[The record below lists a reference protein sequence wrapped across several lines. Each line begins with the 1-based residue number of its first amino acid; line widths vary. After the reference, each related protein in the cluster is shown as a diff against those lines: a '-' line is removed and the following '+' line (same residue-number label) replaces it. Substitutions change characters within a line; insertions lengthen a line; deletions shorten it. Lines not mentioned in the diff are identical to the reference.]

1 MTTAVAVI
9 VDVSVVMA
17 LALLVCR
24 VLRRQSASLRH
35 LILAASLVAAA
46 VAPALEA
53 MLPEWE
59 LPLLARQSVMS
70 PSLALESEVA
80 PTPAPEAVA
89 TAPAPR
95 LTWIVLFAAVWGI
108 GAVVVLA
115 GLLAGVIRLRSM
127 TGRCQPV
134 HSRVWRDRTAVLAS
148 QNGLVRPVAI
158 LESPD
163 RALLLTWGVFQPRI
177 IVPADAAS
185 WTGDRIDVIL
195 AHELAHIARRDWALQ
210 ILAEIVRAVYWF
222 NPLVWITCRQL
233 RDESEQAC
241 DDAVLRRGLN
251 PVDYASHLLAVARHL
266 LADGRTWAS
275 APAVADPSTLER
287 RIAAMLK
294 DSRNRQPLTR
304 TAAAFTLAG
313 IFAVAVPL
321 AAVTLTERHD
331 ASTVVASARPD
342 IALALSEHQ
351 RVEGLIAP
359 EPAIVPPATPTTT
372 PRRVLQRTAVAAVA
386 AAQAPASVSGVL
398 SDPSGA
404 VLPGVQLTL
413 TNAVSNVSSSAVSDG
428 AGRFVF
434 RNVAPAAYRLE
445 AKLPGFATIV
455 SELTISSGEDIQRNL
470 RLRVGSLTESVVV
483 NCAPA
488 VASVTIPTVPA
499 SRRAQAGP
507 SFDLRYASS
516 RLWTGIRASLGIT
529 PTFAAQAP
537 PVRVG
542 GQIAAPRRTK
552 AVQPACPGIPIG
564 AGGVVLIEATLGPDG
579 LIKDAKIL
587 RSIDGRPEFGQSA
600 IAAVRQWEY
609 TPTRLNNVPIA
620 VIVTVSVVYAPI

>member
-1 MTTAVAVI
+1 MTTALAVI
-9 VDVSVVMA
+9 VNVSVVMA
-17 LALLVCR
+17 LALLLCR
-24 VLRRQSASLRH
+24 VLHRQPASLRH
-35 LILAASLVAAA
+35 MILAAALVAAA

-53 MLPEWE
+53 VLPEWE
-59 LPLLARQSVMS
+59 LPLLAPTSVTNSS
-70 PSLALESEVA
+70 PALESDLA
-80 PTPAPEAVA
+80 PAAAAETVA

-95 LTWIVLFAAVWGI
+95 LTWTAAVAVVWAV
-108 GAVVVLA
+108 GAFVVLA
-115 GLLAGVIRLRSM
+115 GLIAGVVRLTSM
-127 TGRCQPV
+127 TRRCQPI
-134 HSRVWRDRTAVLAS
+134 HSRVWRERTVALSVH
-148 QNGLVRPVAI
+148 NGLVRPVAV
-158 LESPD
+158 LECPD

-185 WTGDRIDVIL
+185 WTGDRIDVVL

-210 ILAEIVRAVYWF
+210 ILGEIVRAVYWF
-222 NPLVWITCRQL
+222 NPLVWITCRRL

-304 TAAAFTLAG
+304 TARALTLAG
-313 IFAVAVPL
+313 MFAIAVPL
-321 AAVTLTERHD
+321 AAVTLTERHS
-331 ASTVVASARPD
+331 ASTVAASARPD
-342 IALALSEHQ
+342 NALALSEHQ
-351 RVEGLIAP
+351 RVEELVAP
-359 EPAIVPPATPTTT
+359 EPAAMPPSKPMTAA
-372 PRRVLQRTAVAAVA
+372 PRALPPAAVA
-386 AAQAPASVSGVL
+386 AAAPQAPASLSGVL

-413 TNAVSNVSSSAVSDG
+413 TNTVSNVSSSAYSDPG
-428 AGRFVF
+428 GRFAF
-434 RNVAPAAYRLE
+434 RNIAPAAYRLE
-445 AKLPGFATIV
+445 AKLPGFATMV
-455 SELTISSGEDIQRNL
+455 NELTISSGEDVQRML
-470 RLRVGSLTESVVV
+470 TLRVGSLTESVVV

-488 VASVTIPTVPA
+488 AAAVTLPTVPA
-499 SRRAQAGP
+499 PRRAQAGGV
-507 SFDLRYASS
+507 SDLQHAML
-516 RLWTGIRASLGIT
+516 RLWTGISASFGIT

-564 AGGVVLIEATLGPDG
+564 AGGVVLIEATLGLDG

-600 IAAVRQWEY
+600 IDAVRQWEY
-609 TPTRLNNVPIA
+609 TPTRLNNVPVP
-620 VIVTVSVVYAPI
+620 VIITVTVVYAPI